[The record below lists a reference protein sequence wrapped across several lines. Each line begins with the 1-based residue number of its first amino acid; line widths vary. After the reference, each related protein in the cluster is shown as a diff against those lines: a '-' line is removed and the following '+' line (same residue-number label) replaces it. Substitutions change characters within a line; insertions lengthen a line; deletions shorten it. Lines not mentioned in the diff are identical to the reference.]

1 MAPSGVPVFLLFCR
15 PLRTAHSSGVLSPL
29 VIRLISRSIPGGW
42 SADEIRTADT
52 VRGADGGKCLDHT
65 MYDGETRTFF
75 DNDRTI
81 VVHYKKKETFFCLS
95 RRNRLF
101 QITAMAITVKK
112 TYQCI
117 CILKLF
123 FSCNIFPVS
132 TCVFFI
138 FNFCFD

>member
-15 PLRTAHSSGVLSPL
+15 LLRTGHSSGVLSPL
-29 VIRLISRSIPGGW
+29 VILLISRSIPGGW

-81 VVHYKKKETFFCLS
+81 VVHHKIKEKKKRFLSLPPESSFSDYGHDDYGKKNVSVYLYTKTFF
-95 RRNRLF
+95 F
-101 QITAMAITVKK
+101 M
-112 TYQCI
+112 
-117 CILKLF
+117 
-123 FSCNIFPVS
+123 
-132 TCVFFI
+132 
-138 FNFCFD
+138 